1 MDPTAKTACDAAR
14 RILIVGTGGQGV
26 LTCARLLGECLV
38 ELGHTIVSGQLHG
51 MAQRGGSVQSS
62 VLIDAGDSPVIPTGG
77 ADFVIGFEPIE
88 TARALESMSDR
99 TIVSMNTATITPFV
113 LAQEF
118 VHKKGDGQYPAVED
132 LVERIRAV
140 APNVLTFDATQC
152 AIEAGSLKSMNLVML
167 GCLLGSGVLPVA
179 PETFWDLARQ
189 RLPKAALE
197 PNARAFIKGTRLAAD
212 LFQSNPQSHAPV

>member
-1 MDPTAKTACDAAR
+1 MTPATTTRNAAR

-38 ELGHTIVSGQLHG
+38 ELGHYVVSGQLHG

-62 VLIDAGDSPVIPTGG
+62 VLVDAGDSPVIPDGG

-88 TARALESMSDR
+88 TARALASMSSR

-113 LAQEF
+113 LAQAF
-118 VHKKGDGQYPAVED
+118 VHKKSGGQYPDVSD
-132 LVERIRAV
+132 LVERIRSV
-140 APNVLTFDATQC
+140 TPNVLTFDATQC
-152 AIEAGSLKSMNLVML
+152 AIDAGSIKSMNLVML

-179 PETFWDLARQ
+179 PDTFWDLART
-189 RLPKAALE
+189 RLPKSALE
-197 PNARAFIKGTRLAAD
+197 ANARAFIKGTRLAAD
-212 LFQSNPQSHAPV
+212 VQVCRAARA

>member
-1 MDPTAKTACDAAR
+1 MTPSANTPRDAAR

-38 ELGHTIVSGQLHG
+38 ELGHHVVSGQLHG
-51 MAQRGGSVQSS
+51 MAQRGGSVQSC
-62 VLIDAGDSPVIPTGG
+62 VLVDAGDSPVIPDGG

-88 TARALESMSDR
+88 TARALASMSGH

-113 LAQEF
+113 LAQAF
-118 VHKKGDGQYPAVED
+118 VQKKGDGRYPAVEG
-132 LVERIRAV
+132 LVEQIRSV

-152 AIEAGSLKSMNLVML
+152 AIKAGSIKSMNLVML

-179 PETFWDLARQ
+179 PEAFWDLARR
-189 RLPKAALE
+189 RLPEAALE
-197 PNARAFIKGTRLAAD
+197 ANARAFVMGTRLASD
-212 LFQSNPQSHAPV
+212 FQPCGTARP

>member
-1 MDPTAKTACDAAR
+1 MTPTTTNRDAAR

-38 ELGHTIVSGQLHG
+38 ELGHQVVSGQLHG

-62 VLIDAGDSPVIPTGG
+62 VLVDAGDSPVIPAGG

-88 TARALESMSDR
+88 TARALGSMANH

-113 LAQEF
+113 LAQAF
-118 VHKKGDGQYPAVED
+118 VHKKGDGQYPDVDA
-132 LVERIRAV
+132 LVEKIRSV
-140 APNVLTFDATQC
+140 TPNVLTFDATQC
-152 AIEAGSLKSMNLVML
+152 AIEAGSIKSMNLVML

-189 RLPKAALE
+189 RLPKAAVE
-197 PNARAFIKGTRLAAD
+197 ANGRAFIMGTRLAAEI
-212 LFQSNPQSHAPV
+212 QTCGAARA